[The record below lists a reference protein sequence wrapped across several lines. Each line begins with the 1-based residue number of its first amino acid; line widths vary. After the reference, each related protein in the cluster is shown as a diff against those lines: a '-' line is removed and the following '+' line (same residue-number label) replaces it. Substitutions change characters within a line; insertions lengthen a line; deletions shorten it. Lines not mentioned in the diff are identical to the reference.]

1 MSESTLTPHQYP
13 RRILLAVAAKSPQI
27 VTETLYVLAQLTDPP
42 WLATE
47 VHIITTS
54 QGLKYITE
62 AFADDP
68 QHNKLHQ
75 LSRDYGFPCP
85 QFTHEHHLHL
95 IRDAKGQP
103 LNDILSAED
112 NYAAA
117 NSITQLVRHFTQ
129 DPTTSLHVSLSGGR
143 RTMTY
148 YIGYALSL
156 FGREQDRLSHVV
168 IDVDYLFNQ
177 EFYYPPPQPLW
188 LVLKDNSR
196 FDASK
201 VTVFLADIPFIRLR
215 AGLPTDLLQG
225 NTSFSDTIHAAQQR
239 FSPLNLSLDYHQASL
254 HCSGIPIKMPPADL
268 SFYAWLISRHLNQQA
283 PVHWRNDE
291 QPSLVAQYLQ
301 HYTHLY
307 RTNGNYQRLRNTLS
321 NGMSREWFDERK
333 SKTNTALCQ
342 ALGKTAAQPYLLQ
355 TQGTRP
361 YTTCCLSLPLHTL
374 HRYHPPDDLTSL
386 SN

>member
-1 MSESTLTPHQYP
+1 MSQPLAPYQYP
-13 RRILLAVAAKSPQI
+13 RRILLAVAANTPQI
-27 VTETLYVLAQLTDPP
+27 VTETIYALAQQENPWIPTELHVITTGRGVRNIQDALGAGQNNWLKKLCVDYQLPP
-42 WLATE
+42 ITLADNNI
-47 VHIITTS
+47 HIISNS
-54 QGLKYITE
+54 QNEPLADIRNSADNVCAADYITHWVRMFT
-62 AFADDP
+62 ADP
-68 QHNKLHQ
+68 QSCL
-75 LSRDYGFPCP
+75 
-85 QFTHEHHLHL
+85 
-95 IRDAKGQP
+95 
-103 LNDILSAED
+103 
-112 NYAAA
+112 YA
-117 NSITQLVRHFTQ
+117 
-129 DPTTSLHVSLSGGR
+129 SLSDGR

-148 YIGYALSL
+148 YMGYALSL
-156 FGREQDRLSHVV
+156 FGRAQDRLTHVL
-168 IDVDYLFNQ
+168 IEDEYFFNEQ
-177 EFYYPPPQPLW
+177 FYYPPPYSNIIQY
-188 LVLKDNSR
+188 DNGKTV
-196 FDASK
+196 DAAK
-201 VTVFLADIPFIRLR
+201 IEVTLADIPFIRLR

-225 NTSFSDTIHAAQQR
+225 STSFSDTIHAAQQR
-239 FSPLNLSLDYHQASL
+239 FTPLNLCLDYHQASL